1 MNSDTHSTNHQ
12 TLASLKMQFQPNRA
26 SNSILTP
33 INKLSDTDNEH
44 SKIPHV
50 LTVAGSDSGSGA
62 GIQADLKTCA
72 SRRVYCS
79 TVITAVTA
87 QNTLGV
93 QVTSLFS
100 FHPHKFIQLF
110 FHYHR
115 CSFFSNLLQFL
126 GC

>member
-33 INKLSDTDNEH
+33 TNKLSDTDQH
-44 SKIPHV
+44 TKIPHV

-93 QVTSLFS
+93 QVTSLSLFILTNS
-100 FHPHKFIQLF
+100 FI
-110 FHYHR
+110 
-115 CSFFSNLLQFL
+115 FFSTIIVFPFSQICCNF
-126 GC
+126 